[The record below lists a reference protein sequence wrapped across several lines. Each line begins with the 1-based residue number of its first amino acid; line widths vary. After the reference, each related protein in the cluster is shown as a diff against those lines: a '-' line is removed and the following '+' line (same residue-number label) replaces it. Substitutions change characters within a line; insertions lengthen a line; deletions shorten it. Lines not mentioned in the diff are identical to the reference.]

1 MEDEKR
7 ALLVF
12 PCPNCSEIASPAY
25 AKRELET
32 ALEAGE
38 LPVYHIMCNHSW
50 KRKLSPQE
58 RINLKNA
65 LDKGLLF
72 S

>member
-25 AKRELET
+25 TKRELET
-32 ALEAGE
+32 ALEVGEVAYISHYVQPFVETKVITAGKNK
-38 LPVYHIMCNHSW
+38 PQ
-50 KRKLSPQE
+50 KRPRQGP
-58 RINLKNA
+58 A
-65 LDKGLLF
+65 F

>member
-25 AKRELET
+25 KKRELET
-32 ALEAGE
+32 ALEVGE

-58 RINLKNA
+58 KGNLKNA

-72 S
+72 P